1 VSDPLSFVNPG
12 DPIGEL
18 ARADRINLLI
28 ESARRVL
35 RPQAP
40 PDDTEKE
47 IFRALQPH
55 NIVYVKTPV
64 PAREY
69 TVWRIVENLTSMG
82 AILVPQAYRVDMPED
97 SCDPFVVLVEP
108 SDGVSLARAAISG
121 VVFGYVY
128 GDGDYAHANPGDP
141 YFLEAGDYGPAR
153 ILYRAGGYALLR
165 LGDSRRPRRCKK
177 LKTDEYGYAYYG
189 PYGFEIEDE
198 DKRDEDEERQCVDC
212 LAKLCVVRDYSGAIV
227 DIFYED
233 ASGSRVRVAECT
245 SVPHSAPTSTPG
257 GGGGGGGGGGDSCCP
272 ADGTRYVVEYDF
284 VVFGNSY
291 SGTNTG
297 SQITWGSGIC
307 TGGFED
313 FNPVCDPGPPEQH
326 LSVSMYFTCDSNG
339 FHVYFSAQCG
349 SSTCNLTTD
358 DFDVTV
364 TGCPGNPTYYLTIKP
379 GRCASGSFVVRP
391 A

>member
-1 VSDPLSFVNPG
+1 MSDPLSFVSPG

-35 RPQAP
+35 RPQASP
-40 PDDTEKE
+40 SDIEKE

-69 TVWRIVENLTSMG
+69 TIWRIAGNLTSPS
-82 AILVPQAYRVDMPED
+82 ALLAPQAYRVEAPED

-108 SDGVSLARAAISG
+108 SDGVTLARAAVSG
-121 VVFGYVY
+121 VVFAYVL
-128 GDGDYAHANPGDP
+128 GEGEYAHAIPGDP
-141 YFLEAGDYGPAR
+141 YFLEADDYGPAR
-153 ILYRAGGYALLR
+153 ILYHAGNYALLR
-165 LGDSRRPRRCKK
+165 LGDSRHQRRCKK

-198 DKRDEDEERQCVDC
+198 EERDEDEERQCIDC

-233 ASGSRVRVAECT
+233 SSGNRVRVPDCT
-245 SVPHSAPTSTPG
+245 SAPYGESISSPG
-257 GGGGGGGGGGDSCCP
+257 GGGGGGGGGGCCP
-272 ADGTRYVVEYDF
+272 QEDIEYVLEYDF
-284 VVFGNSY
+284 VAFGQQYAGIIDSLFWNSNLVLY
-291 SGTNTG
+291 VSTT
-297 SQITWGSGIC
+297 TLA
-307 TGGFED
+307 
-313 FNPVCDPGPPEQH
+313 PPCDSGPPP
-326 LSVSMYFTCDSNG
+326 
-339 FHVYFSAQCG
+339 VYLQLGGAVYCALGDYMAVFEITCG
-349 SSTCNLTTD
+349 SSLCPLD
-358 DFDVTV
+358 LGGSDITV
-364 TGCPGNPTYYLTIKP
+364 VGCPGNPTIYLTIPP
-379 GRCASGSFVVRP
+379 GYCASGSFVLRP

>member
-1 VSDPLSFVNPG
+1 MSDPLSFVSPG

-35 RPQAP
+35 RPQTSP
-40 PDDTEKE
+40 SDIEKE

-69 TVWRIVENLTSMG
+69 TIWRIAGNLTSPS
-82 AILVPQAYRVDMPED
+82 ALLAPQAYRVEVPED

-108 SDGVSLARAAISG
+108 SDGVTLARAAVSG
-121 VVFGYVY
+121 VVFGYVL
-128 GDGDYAHANPGDP
+128 GQGKYAHTIPGDP
-141 YFLEAGDYGPAR
+141 YFLEADDYGPAR
-153 ILYRAGGYALLR
+153 ILYRAGNYALLR
-165 LGDSRRPRRCKK
+165 LGDSRHQRRCKK

-198 DKRDEDEERQCVDC
+198 EERDEDEERQCIDC

-233 ASGSRVRVAECT
+233 TSGNRVRVPDCT
-245 SVPHSAPTSTPG
+245 SAPYGGSISSPG
-257 GGGGGGGGGGDSCCP
+257 GGGGGGGGGGCCP
-272 ADGTRYVVEYDF
+272 QDGSEYVLEYDIT
-284 VVFGNSY
+284 VFGSSYNGVGGNALWFNGEWSTLFQNS
-291 SGTNTG
+291 ST
-297 SQITWGSGIC
+297 
-307 TGGFED
+307 
-313 FNPVCDPGPPEQH
+313 PCDPGPPPSY
-326 LSVSMYFTCDSNG
+326 LAIFATFFCDQNG
-339 FHVYFSAQCG
+339 FRVNDITLY
-349 SSTCNLTTD
+349 CNAACILVAS
-358 DFDVTV
+358 DFQITID
-364 TGCPGNPTYYLTIKP
+364 GCPGNPTIYLTILP
-379 GRCASGSFVVRP
+379 GRCASGSFVLRP

>member
-1 VSDPLSFVNPG
+1 VSDPLSFVSPG

-177 LKTDEYGYAYYG
+177 LKVDEYGYAYYG

-233 ASGSRVRVAECT
+233 ASGNRVRVPDCT
-245 SVPHSAPTSTPG
+245 SAPHSAPTSTPG
-257 GGGGGGGGGGDSCCP
+257 GGGGGGGGGGCCP
-272 ADGTRYVVEYDF
+272 PDGVEYVLEYDF
-284 VVFGNSY
+284 VVFGQQYTGAIGSLFFSSGSLTV
-291 SGTNTG
+291 SGTMSAT
-297 SQITWGSGIC
+297 
-307 TGGFED
+307 
-313 FNPVCDPGPPEQH
+313 PCDPGPPP
-326 LSVSMYFTCDSNG
+326 
-339 FHVYFSAQCG
+339 VYPNYMITAGCVDGNYSFSIYLFCG
-349 SSTCNLTTD
+349 LQNCWVYPANVDYS
-358 DFDVTV
+358 V
-364 TGCPGNPTYYLTIKP
+364 TGCPGNPTIYITVKP
-379 GRCASGSFVVRP
+379 GHPCLSGSFVLRP

>member
-1 VSDPLSFVNPG
+1 MSDPLSFVNPG

-35 RPQAP
+35 RPQNP
-40 PDDTEKE
+40 PEDTEKE

-82 AILVPQAYRVDMPED
+82 VILAPQAYRVDMPED

-108 SDGVSLARAAISG
+108 SDGVTLARAAVSG

-128 GDGDYAHANPGDP
+128 GDGDYAHAIPGDP
-141 YFLEAGDYGPAR
+141 YFLEADDYGPAR
-153 ILYRAGGYALLR
+153 ILYRAGSYALIR
-165 LGDSRRPRRCKK
+165 LGDSRHQRRCRK

-198 DKRDEDEERQCVDC
+198 EERDEEERQCIDC

-227 DIFYED
+227 DLFYED
-233 ASGSRVRVAECT
+233 ASGNRVRVPDCT
-245 SVPHSAPTSTPG
+245 SVPQSGSTPG
-257 GGGGGGGGGGDSCCP
+257 GGGGGGGVCCLP
-272 ADGTRYVVEYDF
+272 DGIEYVLEYDF
-284 VVFGNSY
+284 VVFGQQY
-291 SGTNTG
+291 VGVIG
-297 SQITWGSGIC
+297 SLFGSGGPQGVSLNLGETIL
-307 TGGFED
+307 D
-313 FNPVCDPGPPEQH
+313 PPCDIGPPTEY
-326 LSVSMYFTCDSNG
+326 LSYWGTLDCVNG
-339 FHVYFSAQCG
+339 NYRLSIYFSCG
-349 SSTCNLTTD
+349 QNFCFTD
-358 DFDVTV
+358 PSDFDYLVI
-364 TGCPGNPTYYLTIKP
+364 GCPGNPTIYVTVKP
-379 GRCASGSFVVRP
+379 GHPCLSGSFVFRP